1 MRIFTT
7 MESEIGTIFLVA
19 ENNLLSAIHMGEQ
32 DFFKNEDIDML
43 TREDRHD
50 LLQDAI
56 NQLREYF
63 AGARRSFTLP
73 TKTSGTEFQQKVWEQ
88 LQLIP
93 FGSTKSYQDIAEGVG
108 SPRAVR
114 AVGQANKANRLPIII
129 PCHRV
134 IGKNRTLTGYAGSR
148 TDIKDLLLRLEGA
161 GFKQEKP

>member
-1 MRIFTT
+1 MRIYTT
-7 MESEIGTIFLVA
+7 MESEIGTLFLVA

-32 DFFKNEDIDML
+32 DFFKHEDIDML

-63 AGARRSFTLP
+63 GGARRSFTLP

-161 GFKQEKP
+161 GFKQERL